1 MKFNPEYLNEVIEGR
16 RSVFQQQYSG
26 EQVNDAIVHQ
36 MLNNANWAPTH
47 KLTEPWRFVV
57 FTGEGLK
64 TLATFQAELYKKI
77 TLEDKTFREERYQN
91 LLTKPMLSSH
101 IIAIGMMRDP
111 KKSVPEV
118 EEIGAVFCAIQ
129 NMYLTAAAY
138 GIGGYLSTGG
148 VTYFEQAK
156 DFFGLGPEDK
166 LLGFFHLG
174 VPKSELPKSKRSPI
188 ETKVKWVDE

>member
-26 EQVNDAIVHQ
+26 EQVSDAIVHQ

-57 FTGEGLK
+57 FTGGGLT

-77 TLEDKTFREERYQN
+77 TLEDETFREERYQN

-101 IIAIGMMRDP
+101 IIAIGMSRDP
-111 KKSVPEV
+111 KKSVPEI

-174 VPKSELPKSKRSPI
+174 IPKIEPPKSKRSPI
-188 ETKVKWVDE
+188 ETKVKWVDD